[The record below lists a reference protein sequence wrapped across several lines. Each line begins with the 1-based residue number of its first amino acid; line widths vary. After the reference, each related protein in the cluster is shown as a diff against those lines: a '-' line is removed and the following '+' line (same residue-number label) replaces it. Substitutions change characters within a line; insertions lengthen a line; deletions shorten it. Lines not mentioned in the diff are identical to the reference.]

1 MSGDSQDSHG
11 TGRRHAPAPRSIAHV
26 DRSPAIDDE
35 ARRLLGDGDVHAA
48 VTAVIRGLGPELLGF
63 LHLLTGN
70 PDDAG
75 DVFSDLCVR
84 IWKSLPGFRGDS
96 SLRTWAYVLAR
107 RAFYDHRDQRAAWR
121 DRHTPFTGN
130 PELDAT
136 IAGVRTHS
144 TTLLREQRASRV
156 QRLRAR
162 LTADDQALLTL
173 RIDRNLEWRDIA
185 QVLADAPMCDGEQL
199 TRAAAALRK
208 RFERVKAALRRM
220 ATEDDRSE

>member
-1 MSGDSQDSHG
+1 MSGYSQDSHG
-11 TGRRHAPAPRSIAHV
+11 TGHRGTPAPGSIAHT
-26 DRSPAIDDE
+26 DRSPVIEDE
-35 ARRLLGDGDVHAA
+35 VRRLLGDGDVHAA
-48 VTAVIRGLGPELLGF
+48 VTAVIRGLGPEVLGF
-63 LHLLTGN
+63 LHVLTGN
-70 PDDAG
+70 PNDAG

-84 IWKSLPGFRGDS
+84 IWKSLQGFRGDS
-96 SLRTWAYVLAR
+96 SLRTWTYVLAR

-121 DRHTPFTGN
+121 ERHTPLTGDQ
-130 PELDAT
+130 ELDAT
-136 IAGVRTHS
+136 IARVRTHS
-144 TTLLREQRASRV
+144 TSQLREQRASRV

-185 QVLADAPMCDGEQL
+185 QVLADAPISDAEQF

-220 ATEDDRSE
+220 ASEDSDE